1 MAGTVATK
9 FSPNPPI
16 IQSQAASV
24 TVVVDASGNAT
35 EYIGPLYG
43 QLDTLIYTK
52 IDFADGVD
60 FTITKESTGEG
71 VWTESNVNA
80 SDLAR
85 PRVITQDLVDT
96 DSTTLVIREP
106 ILFAGER
113 IKIVIA
119 QGGVSKSGKFTAL
132 LR

>member
-1 MAGTVATK
+1 MAVETFYDPKGSIRPQKAWCV
-9 FSPNPPI
+9 PI
-16 IQSQAASV
+16 TAADGS
-24 TVVVDASGNAT
+24 AT

-52 IDFADGVD
+52 AAANNYADTVD

-71 VWTESNVNA
+71 VWTEANVTA
-80 SDLAR
+80 SDLTR
-85 PRVITQDLVDT
+85 PRVITQDLVDA

-113 IKIVIA
+113 IKIVLA
-119 QGGVSKSGKFTAL
+119 GGGASKTGTFTAL

>member
-1 MAGTVATK
+1 MAVATK
-9 FSPNPPI
+9 FTPNPPLLRA
-16 IQSQAASV
+16 QAASA
-24 TVVVDASGNAT
+24 TVVTAADGSAT

-43 QLDTLIYTK
+43 LLDTLIYTK
-52 IDFADGVD
+52 TDYADTVD

-71 VWTESNVNA
+71 VWTEANVTA
-80 SDLAR
+80 SDYTR
-85 PRVITQDLVDT
+85 PRVITQDLVDA

-113 IKIVIA
+113 IKIVLA
-119 QGGVSKSGKFTAL
+119 AGGDAKTGKFTAL

>member
-9 FSPNPPI
+9 FSPDPPLL
-16 IQSQAASV
+16 QAQAASA
-24 TVVVDASGNAT
+24 TVVVDASGAAT

-43 QLDTLIYTK
+43 LLDTLIYTK
-52 IDFADGVD
+52 IDFADTVD
-60 FTITKESTGEG
+60 FAITKESTGEG
-71 VWTESNVNA
+71 VWTESNVTA

-85 PRVITQDLVDT
+85 PRVITQELTDT
-96 DSTTLVIREP
+96 DNTTLVIREP

-119 QGGVSKSGKFTAL
+119 SGGVSKSGKFTAL